1 MSISIIVAI
10 GNQGQIGVNNRLPW
24 KLKEDLENFRKLT
37 IGNVVIF
44 GRKTFESIGRPL
56 PNRINV
62 VITRQKNYKVND
74 IYIFNS
80 LDKAIDYFE
89 NKNIFIAGGEDIYKE
104 ALNGKYLID
113 NLYITHVD
121 YNGPA
126 DKFFP
131 KIDLTK
137 WQLISAD
144 TYKKDDNNDYNYKIE
159 KYIFLH

>member
-74 IYIFNS
+74 IYIFNYYNNVKNSYCS
-80 LDKAIDYFE
+80 L
-89 NKNIFIAGGEDIYKE
+89 
-104 ALNGKYLID
+104 
-113 NLYITHVD
+113 
-121 YNGPA
+121 
-126 DKFFP
+126 
-131 KIDLTK
+131 
-137 WQLISAD
+137 QISAFVVGNIISSEL
-144 TYKKDDNNDYNYKIE
+144 TGCLGQTSVFQIY
-159 KYIFLH
+159 